1 MFNDVQS
8 LFRYSFIYFTVVP
21 NLEHRAPFGVSV
33 ITHTVRHTVGP
44 LWTSDQPVAEA
55 STYTGQHKI
64 QETNIHAPSGIR
76 TRDPS
81 NQGAAD
87 LRIRPRVTRIG
98 LFKYIPSQTSR
109 LGTRAWFEPAIREF
123 ENSKVTVTWTGT
135 LGQTAE
141 MSVILGATLIHWW
154 IK

>member
-8 LFRYSFIYFTVVP
+8 LLRYSFIHFPVVP
-21 NLEHRAPFGVSV
+21 NLEHKARFGGSV
-33 ITHTVRHTVGP
+33 ITYTVRHTVGL

-55 STYTGQHKI
+55 STYTGQHKRQTSMSRAGFEPAI
-64 QETNIHAPSGIR
+64 PATK
-76 TRDPS
+76 
-81 NQGAAD
+81 
-87 LRIRPRVTRIG
+87 RPQTYALDRAVTGIG
-98 LFKYIPSQTSR
+98 LFNYILSQTSR

-123 ENSKVTVTWTGT
+123 ENSKVTVTGTGT

-141 MSVILGATLIHWW
+141 MSVILGATLIHWR